1 MKLLQFAA
9 SSLLATAYCFDTTKK
24 ISYLR
29 IRYMPPG
36 SQGEQVLQKQYESV
50 DRANDFY
57 DTQMRDHLND
67 RMIKLIERQEM
78 MFIATSDAK
87 GECDS
92 SFRAGFP
99 GFIVVLDN
107 KTLIYPEYRGNGVY
121 ASLGNISENPH
132 VGMLFVDF
140 FDSTIG
146 LHVNGKARIIDN
158 ERMMQRLAS
167 ETGCAATQVTGRP
180 QPERWVEVAVEEA
193 YIHCA
198 KHVPRLEKVEKRIH
212 WGSDDDSHKG
222 GRFFDISD

>member
-1 MKLLQFAA
+1 
-9 SSLLATAYCFDTTKK
+9 
-24 ISYLR
+24 
-29 IRYMPPG
+29 MPPG
-36 SQGEQVLQKQYESV
+36 SQGERVLQKQYGSV

-57 DTQMRDHLND
+57 DTQMRNHLND
-67 RMIKLIERQEM
+67 RMVKLIERQEM

-99 GFIVVLDN
+99 GFVVVLDD

-132 VGMLFVDF
+132 VGILFVDF

-146 LHVNGKARIIDN
+146 LHVNGKAKVIDS
-158 ERMMQRLAS
+158 EQMMQCVAAA
-167 ETGCAATQVTGRP
+167 ETVFEPMQVVGRP
-180 QPERWVEVAVEEA
+180 QPERWVQVTVEEA

-198 KHVPRLEKVEKRIH
+198 KHVPRLEKVEKKIH

-222 GRFFDISD
+222 GRFFDVTE